1 MLHSPGGST
10 LQAQEALT
18 PNMAIF
24 QVVKNRADGLSI
36 TDELA
41 TETERRKELEGRIK
55 DVSANFA
62 ISKKAYDE
70 GAELAGLSM
79 SGNRQALQSLID
91 EYVKNSGDI
100 KDLNLPDGF
109 TYKQRFIGGYLG
121 SNENVLVGEQG
132 PEMLISD
139 MPSYVKTIQQIA
151 RNLGDAIKT
160 DVKDNGQ
167 VIEHYSDGY
176 KLHRHD
182 GGTDLIDKDGNIL
195 YDSPSIKGYKQN
207 ILATRIVKQV
217 LRALLTCP

>member
-1 MLHSPGGST
+1 
-10 LQAQEALT
+10 
-18 PNMAIF
+18 
-24 QVVKNRADGLSI
+24 
-36 TDELA
+36 
-41 TETERRKELEGRIK
+41 
-55 DVSANFA
+55 
-62 ISKKAYDE
+62 
-70 GAELAGLSM
+70 M

-100 KDLNLPDGF
+100 KDLNHSDGF

-195 YDSPSIKGYKQN
+195 YNDSPSIKGYKRRTFEGDFLN
-207 ILATRIVKQV
+207 CIKQV
-217 LRALLTCP
+217 LESFVTIHMFNGKRIGTEVEAGDARVLWLATVPLILCCNKISGK